1 LANRIHPT
9 AIIGDG
15 VELGDGNIIGPYSV
29 VLGPCR
35 IGDGNWLGPHV
46 TIGTPAEHRD
56 GPHPVGWDG
65 ELDGQGVRIGDHN
78 RIREYVA
85 VHQGIQRE
93 TRIGNGCYF
102 LARSHVAHDSVIGDE
117 ITLSSSVQLGGHV
130 EVWSGAN
137 LGLGVVVHQYCRIG
151 PGAMIGMGAAVR
163 REIGAF
169 VIAVGVPAKV
179 SGINAVGLRRRG
191 CDEATIEALAPFLT
205 GGIVRGVD
213 ELPVQGVPDDVR
225 LLLKAWAERPEL

>member
-1 LANRIHPT
+1 MANRIHRT

-15 VELGDGNIIGPYSV
+15 VELGDDNIIGPYSI

-35 IGDGNWLGPHV
+35 IGDGNWIGPHV
-46 TIGTPAEHRD
+46 TIGTPGEHRD

-65 ELDGQGVRIGDHN
+65 ELDGQGVHIGDRN

-85 VHQGIQRE
+85 VHQGTQRE

-102 LARSHVAHDSVIGDE
+102 LARSHVAHDSIVGDE
-117 ITLSSSVQLGGHV
+117 VTLTSSVQLGGHV
-130 EVWSGAN
+130 EVWSQAN
-137 LGLGVVVHQYCRIG
+137 LGLGAVVHQRGRIG
-151 PGAMIGMGAAVR
+151 PGAMIGMGAVVR

-169 VIAVGVPAKV
+169 VIAVGVPARV

-191 CDEATIEALAPFLT
+191 CAEATIEALAPLLT
-205 GGIVRGVD
+205 DGIVRGVD
-213 ELPVQGVPDDVR
+213 EPHVEGVPHDVQ
-225 LLLKAWAERPEL
+225 LLLKAWADRER